1 MQAPLRSFWLTLVVV
16 WTALCLGGFIY
27 ARILGLP
34 PQVAAPIIAA
44 ILWEASFYLI
54 PGFAEVRKAIEERW
68 RPPVIALCLSVSALA
83 PYCAYTVPAGL
94 FRWTSFVLLAALAAI
109 LSFWYLC
116 LPRNRLVDVAFLLFV
131 AAVVLGGSFTAIFP
145 RPVAGL
151 RLEILGQLMWT
162 RLAATAVLCFRRAEG
177 VGFGFIP
184 SRTEWGIGLR
194 QYLYFLPI
202 GLPLALWI
210 GFLRFRPL
218 NLQWWGLV
226 AVAVG
231 TFLGMFWVVALA
243 EEFFFRGLLQQWL
256 GQWLGNRT
264 AGLVIATLAFGLVH
278 LPFRS
283 FPNWRFALVATVAGF
298 FYGRAYS
305 LSGGI
310 RAAMVTH
317 ALVNTTTRMLF
328 Y

>member
-1 MQAPLRSFWLTLVVV
+1 MQAPLRSFWFTLGGV
-16 WTALCLGGFIY
+16 WTVLCLGGLFY
-27 ARILGLP
+27 ARSLGLP
-34 PQVAAPIIAA
+34 PQVAAPVIAA
-44 ILWEASFYLI
+44 FLWEASFYLI
-54 PGFAEVRKAIEERW
+54 PGFAAVRKAIEGRW
-68 RPPVIALCLSVSALA
+68 RPPVIALCLSASALA

-94 FRWTSFVLLAALAAI
+94 FRWTSFVLLGALAAV

-116 LPRNRLVDVAFLLFV
+116 LPRNRLADAAFLLFV
-131 AAVVLGGSFTAIFP
+131 AAIVLGGSFSAIFP

-162 RLAATAVLCFRRAEG
+162 RLAATAVLWFRHAEG

-184 SRTEWGIGLR
+184 SRTEWGIGIR
-194 QYLYFLPI
+194 QYLYFLPV
-202 GLPLALWI
+202 GLPLGIWT
-210 GFLRFRPL
+210 GFLRFHPVDL
-218 NLQWWGLV
+218 EWWGFV

-256 GQWLGNRT
+256 GLWLGNRT
-264 AGLVIATLAFGLVH
+264 AGLVLATLAFGLVH

-317 ALVNTTTRMLF
+317 ALVNATTRMLF
-328 Y
+328 R

>member
-16 WTALCLGGFIY
+16 WMALCLGGLFY
-27 ARILGLP
+27 ARLLGLP
-34 PQVAAPIIAA
+34 LHVAAPIIAA
-44 ILWEASFYLI
+44 FLWEASFYLV
-54 PGFAEVRKAIEERW
+54 PGFAEVRKALEERW
-68 RPPVIALCLSVSALA
+68 RPPVVALCLSASALA

-94 FRWTSFVLLAALAAI
+94 FRWTSFVLLAALAAV

-116 LPRNRLVDVAFLLFV
+116 LPRNGLADAAFLLFV
-131 AAVVLGGSFTAIFP
+131 AAVILGGSFSAIFP
-145 RPVAGL
+145 RPAAGL

-184 SRTEWGIGLR
+184 SRTEWWIGLR
-194 QYLYFLPI
+194 QYLYFLPV
-202 GLPLALWI
+202 GLPLALWT
-210 GFLRFRPL
+210 GFLHFHPI
-218 NLQWWGLV
+218 NMDWWRLV
-226 AVAVG
+226 AVVIG

-256 GQWLGNRT
+256 GLWLGNRT
-264 AGLVIATLAFGLVH
+264 AGLILATLAFGLVH

-305 LSGGI
+305 LSGSI

-317 ALVNTTTRMLF
+317 ALVNTTKMLLS
-328 Y
+328 